1 MLTED
6 GLILLSVIFSRNK
19 KNKNPSAACLQRGHE
34 RAMRRLITT
43 RCHSGRRKSEVH
55 TTVHLKAIS
64 NERMFKTKIKAIP
77 GRKYRKTSN
86 ILVKKIAAL
95 CSQLL
100 QQCLAIIGNQT
111 AGEISTNSLTFG
123 VAVCADAEIV
133 AVGKKEVEVT
143 SRVHIWYLECTTP
156 NWYLRVCVCNR
167 QQHFFFNPSELC
179 NKAKTSKYYKPVI
192 FYRLEKV

>member
-1 MLTED
+1 
-6 GLILLSVIFSRNK
+6 
-19 KNKNPSAACLQRGHE
+19 
-34 RAMRRLITT
+34 
-43 RCHSGRRKSEVH
+43 
-55 TTVHLKAIS
+55 
-64 NERMFKTKIKAIP
+64 MFKTKIKAIP

-156 NWYLRVCVCNR
+156 N
-167 QQHFFFNPSELC
+167 
-179 NKAKTSKYYKPVI
+179 
-192 FYRLEKV
+192 